1 MRIGDVLNCPCVFA
15 ASPADTED
23 GYPLMVF
30 DCPCPTCGF
39 PDAYVTFTAGAF
51 VVAPCPNCD
60 CERVEGQGG
69 SPWQ

>member
-1 MRIGDVLNCPCVFA
+1 MRIDEVLNCPCVFA